1 MGCEGLHE
9 GHQVMEIWKRGARK
23 VSASAFANPYILP
36 REKAVGI
43 SVGDYI
49 IEIPIEEAAVII
61 SSWKNL
67 AFTCPEADLHL
78 KF

>member
-1 MGCEGLHE
+1 
-9 GHQVMEIWKRGARK
+9 MEIWKSGARK

-36 REKAVGI
+36 REGKSAVGI